1 MPNNG
6 MNDEDNEPDKRGG
19 VYPTRQAQK
28 ERVLIQSTRNFRDN
42 HQGVMSIHNITQG
55 TTAEIRQATDS
66 RDRQRCGSSGSH
78 INKFK
83 TSTALVKLSV
93 PDGHQK
99 VLGAV
104 ERGNYK
110 SNVANLARSDNGDDY
125 RPESC
130 PCTAYR
136 SP

>member
-1 MPNNG
+1 
-6 MNDEDNEPDKRGG
+6 
-19 VYPTRQAQK
+19 
-28 ERVLIQSTRNFRDN
+28 
-42 HQGVMSIHNITQG
+42 MSIHNITQG

-78 INKFK
+78 ININST

-99 VLGAV
+99 DLGAV

-110 SNVANLARSDNGDDY
+110 SNGANLARSENGDDY
-125 RPESC
+125 RLDVTSTYSIPQPISAEIRQHADC
-130 PCTAYR
+130 P
-136 SP
+136 